1 MAHQVFSLSLSEIL
15 LFLSVFFII
24 GIGNSTYNNVKLREE
39 EEKEESEA
47 FQPPEPTMEAS
58 RSASA
63 SPLTGASRAAGPGP
77 KPPCVACGRPASR
90 PLGQD
95 LYCAACYSEALL
107 LSPSLAPS
115 RCSPAPST
123 CSSGSWSLVTARS
136 PSQVGASP
144 RSSSLGYGGGEVC
157 ARCRDTVYFAER
169 QVGTAGRV
177 YHVRCFRC
185 RACEQRLASGSYRSE
200 GGELYCEPCHRR
212 HLGPRGYGYGLGSA
226 LRCFPGRL

>member
-1 MAHQVFSLSLSEIL
+1 MWTEQMCAGRPVRARSLR
-15 LFLSVFFII
+15 VWHA
-24 GIGNSTYNNVKLREE
+24 VV
-39 EEKEESEA
+39 
-47 FQPPEPTMEAS
+47 Q
-58 RSASA
+58 
-63 SPLTGASRAAGPGP
+63 RAARWARTCTAPHATAR
-77 KPPCVACGRPASR
+77 PCCCRRAWLP
-90 PLGQD
+90 QD
-95 LYCAACYSEALL
+95 VSN
-107 LSPSLAPS
+107 LAIDAR

-136 PSQVGASP
+136 PSQVGASS